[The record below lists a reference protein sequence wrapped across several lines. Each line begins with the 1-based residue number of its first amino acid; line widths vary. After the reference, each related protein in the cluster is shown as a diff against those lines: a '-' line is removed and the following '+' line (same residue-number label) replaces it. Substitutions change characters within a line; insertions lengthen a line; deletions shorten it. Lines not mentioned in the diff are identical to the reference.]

1 MRQTAVELLSFIAAY
16 YDEGLDVLLNIVNV
30 TDEFKDKSIDQSVY
44 LYREGNNNNSVD
56 LSIDLN
62 MSLVDKAQRSR
73 LLIDPNK
80 TTAFL
85 SRLVLILFHEFN
97 TLYESYHCNPS
108 PPHRVVTEPVDDT
121 IFGEPQR
128 YVSDA
133 LYSRLG
139 TNVQW
144 MQQGAY

>member
-1 MRQTAVELLSFIAAY
+1 MVRQTAVELLSFIAAY

-30 TDEFKDKSIDQSVY
+30 TDELRDRSIDQSVY
-44 LYREGNNNNSVD
+44 LYQGGNNTSVD

-62 MSLVDKAQRSR
+62 VSLADKAQRGR

-108 PPHRVVTEPVDDT
+108 PPLSQHTAHEAADDT

-128 YVSDA
+128 
-133 LYSRLG
+133 
-139 TNVQW
+139 
-144 MQQGAY
+144 

>member
-1 MRQTAVELLSFIAAY
+1 MELLSFIAAY

-30 TDEFKDKSIDQSVY
+30 TDELKDKSIDQSVY
-44 LYREGNNNNSVD
+44 LNRDGNNNNNNSVD

-62 MSLVDKAQRSR
+62 MSVVDRAQRSR

-97 TLYESYHCNPS
+97 ALYESYHCHSS
-108 PPHRVVTEPVDDT
+108 PHSAATDTADDT

-128 YVSDA
+128 YVADVA
-133 LYSRLG
+133 I
-139 TNVQW
+139 VC
-144 MQQGAY
+144 

>member
-1 MRQTAVELLSFIAAY
+1 MSFIAAY

-108 PPHRVVTEPVDDT
+108 PPHHSAVTEPVDDT
-121 IFGEPQR
+121 IFGEPRR
-128 YVSDA
+128 YVRD
-133 LYSRLG
+133 R
-139 TNVQW
+139 NVL
-144 MQQGAY
+144 